1 MDFTIVYNFFGGRST
16 FFALAFFVV
25 GCVLAF
31 KHGLTDQYI
40 ALAAAIQT
48 LLVTRAIMDDYHA
61 RHSQNA
67 NGASNGT
74 S

>member
-1 MDFTIVYNFFGGRST
+1 MDFTVVYNFFGGRST
-16 FFALAFFVV
+16 FFALAFFAV

-48 LLVTRAIMDDYHA
+48 LLVTRAIMDDYHV
-61 RHSQNA
+61 RNNH
-67 NGASNGT
+67 NGGGSGNGQ
-74 S
+74 